1 MGYFFSQF
9 SGYFPPQKDCGA
21 FFVDFIRL
29 WWYPITMEQER
40 PAEVSAEEALKKAEE
55 QRKKAE
61 TAKKKAR
68 ILRDRE
74 KNKYFEYYDDIKH
87 DRNKEW

>member
-1 MGYFFSQF
+1 MGCFFSNFQDI
-9 SGYFPPQKDCGA
+9 PLRKRTA
-21 FFVDFIRL
+21 ERFFVDFIRL

-61 TAKKKAR
+61 AAKKKAR